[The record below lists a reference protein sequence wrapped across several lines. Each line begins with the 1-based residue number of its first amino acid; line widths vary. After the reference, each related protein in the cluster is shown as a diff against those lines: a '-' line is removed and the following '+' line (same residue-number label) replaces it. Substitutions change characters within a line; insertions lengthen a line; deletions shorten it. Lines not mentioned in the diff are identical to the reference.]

1 MKREK
6 TKLTINDILDF
17 FASKPVFD
25 RSNTDSLTKFG
36 WPSTKEGLYNISDFY
51 SFFEEKG
58 FDKTD
63 VQDLF
68 HKSLQLKNFSNT
80 KLEKGKTNFIN
91 IIYVTN
97 YNPDYR
103 QNKRYLAAVY
113 YYMDIT
119 QEKAK
124 QLKSEYEA
132 ESLSQMQVFIDKKN
146 TKKPVNKSAAKQ
158 QKETKKITKTRLKK
172 TPKIEILAA

>member
-6 TKLTINDILDF
+6 TKLTVNDILDF

-36 WPSTKEGLYNISDFY
+36 WASTKEGLYNITDIY
-51 SFFEEKG
+51 TFFEEKG
-58 FDKTD
+58 FDKND
-63 VQDLF
+63 VQDFF
-68 HKSLQLKNFSNT
+68 HKFLQLKVFNNT
-80 KLEKGKTNFIN
+80 KLEKGKTFIN
-91 IIYVTN
+91 VIYVTN

-103 QNKRYLAAVY
+103 QNKRYLEAVY

-119 QEKAK
+119 HEKAK